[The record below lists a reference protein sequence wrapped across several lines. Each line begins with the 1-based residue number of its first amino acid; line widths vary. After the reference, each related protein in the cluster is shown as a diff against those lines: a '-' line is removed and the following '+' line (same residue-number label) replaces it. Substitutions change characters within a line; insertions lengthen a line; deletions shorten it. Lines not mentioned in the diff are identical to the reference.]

1 MNRTKSMADL
11 SRRTYLKAAG
21 IAAAGTVGLAGCTGT
36 ASATGT
42 LATQVTDQPGDIAD
56 FESCVV
62 TIQGIWVKPSG
73 EDSDGDTETTG
84 TEADGSGTDGDTE
97 TTGTETDGSGTDGD
111 TETDG
116 VEAQDEEDIDESDGR
131 EYHEFEE
138 PQEADLVELQNGNTQ
153 LIDERELDVGTYEFL
168 QLDVT
173 DVEGVLDGGGE
184 AEVDT
189 PGSAPLQF
197 KEPFEIREEQVTTF
211 TGDFTPVR
219 RGQTDRYLL
228 QPVARGTQV
237 EYGTGGDDGA
247 GDDGT

>member
-1 MNRTKSMADL
+1 MNRTKSKTEL
-11 SRRTYLKAAG
+11 SRRTYLKATG
-21 IAAAGTVGLAGCTGT
+21 VAAAGTVGLAGCAGT

-73 EDSDGDTETTG
+73 GDDDTETAE
-84 TEADGSGTDGDTE
+84 TEGDDSGTDGDQTDGTQTE
-97 TTGTETDGSGTDGD
+97 TGAAEEGTEA
-111 TETDG
+111 E
-116 VEAQDEEDIDESDGR
+116 VDESDAR

-173 DVEGVLDGGGE
+173 DVEGVLDGGDE

-197 KEPFEIREEQVTTF
+197 KEPFEIREDQVTTF

-219 RGQTDRYLL
+219 RGRTDRYLL
-228 QPVARGTQV
+228 QPVASGTRV
-237 EYGTGGDDGA
+237 EYGDEA
-247 GDDGT
+247 GDGSQ

>member
-1 MNRTKSMADL
+1 MNRTKATADL
-11 SRRTYLKAAG
+11 SRRTYLTAAG
-21 IAAAGTVGLAGCTGT
+21 IAAAGTVGLAGCAGT

-62 TIQGIWVKPSG
+62 TIQGIWVKPSEG
-73 EDSDGDTETTG
+73 DDTETVASET
-84 TEADGSGTDGDTE
+84 SGPA
-97 TTGTETDGSGTDGD
+97 SGGEQP
-111 TETDG
+111 ETDG
-116 VEAQDEEDIDESDGR
+116 VEQQDEEDIDEGDGR

-153 LIDERELDVGTYEFL
+153 LIDERELAVGTYEFL

-173 DVEGVLDGGGE
+173 DVEGVLDGGDE

-189 PGSAPLQF
+189 PGGAPLQF
-197 KEPFEIREEQVTTF
+197 KQPFEIREDQVTTF

-237 EYGTGGDDGA
+237 EYGSEDGDGSQ
-247 GDDGT
+247 